1 MKDGSVALTVVVLA
15 AGQGKRMHS
24 TRPKVMHLL
33 GGKPILAHILDTA
46 RQLKPDAIRVVY
58 GHGAKELLAGFP
70 QKDLFWHLQS
80 DQLGTGHAV
89 AQALPDIPDDHQV
102 LVLYGDV
109 PLVGVRVLQA
119 LVRSLEERA
128 LAILTSA
135 PDDPEGYG
143 RIIRDQDGV
152 VIRIIEERD
161 ASDEERLIGE
171 INSGLVG
178 AHAHALR
185 RWLDKLENKNA
196 QGEHYL
202 TDIVS
207 MAAKEGVKVEG
218 LKAADSK
225 EVQGINDKMELAEAE
240 KTLRHRKAVELM
252 TAGVS
257 LADPERV
264 DVRGELSVGQDVFID
279 VGVVFEGNVQLGDR
293 VHIGPYVIVSNC
305 KLADNC
311 VVHAHSVLESVVA
324 GPNCEIGPF
333 ARLRPGTE
341 LAEQVKVGNFVEV
354 KGSKISE
361 GSKINH
367 LSYVGD
373 TTIGRDANIGA
384 GTITCN
390 YDGAE
395 KHRTKIGDR
404 AFVGSGVML
413 VAPVEVGEG
422 ATIGAGS
429 VIAKDVPSGQ
439 LTVARAKQST
449 VKGWKR
455 PTKPAK

>member
-1 MKDGSVALTVVVLA
+1 
-15 AGQGKRMHS
+15 
-24 TRPKVMHLL
+24 
-33 GGKPILAHILDTA
+33 
-46 RQLKPDAIRVVY
+46 
-58 GHGAKELLAGFP
+58 
-70 QKDLFWHLQS
+70 
-80 DQLGTGHAV
+80 
-89 AQALPDIPDDHQV
+89 
-102 LVLYGDV
+102 
-109 PLVGVRVLQA
+109 
-119 LVRSLEERA
+119 
-128 LAILTSA
+128 
-135 PDDPEGYG
+135 
-143 RIIRDQDGV
+143 
-152 VIRIIEERD
+152 
-161 ASDEERLIGE
+161 
-171 INSGLVG
+171 
-178 AHAHALR
+178 
-185 RWLDKLENKNA
+185 
-196 QGEHYL
+196 
-202 TDIVS
+202 
-207 MAAKEGVKVEG
+207 
-218 LKAADSK
+218 
-225 EVQGINDKMELAEAE
+225 MELAEAE
-240 KTLRHRKAVELM
+240 KTLRYRKAVELM

-354 KGSKISE
+354 KGSEISE

-367 LSYVGD
+367 LSYIGD

-395 KHRTKIGDR
+395 KHRTTIGDG

-413 VAPVEVGEG
+413 VAPVEVGEE